1 MPFEFTGMDVLLKR
15 LDHLETE
22 TVVKQAA
29 LDAGAEHLRSTYAHN
44 LPRSKAEK
52 SHAADHIIVRPAD
65 DDPDKRLIGPDKDH
79 FYLRFDEWG
88 HETADGKHVA
98 PNPVM
103 EQTFHAESK
112 ATQEIMKGVLK
123 KGMGL

>member
-1 MPFEFTGMDVLLKR
+1 MPFEFTGLDAMMKRLERMGKTELLKQ
-15 LDHLETE
+15 
-22 TVVKQAA
+22 VA
-29 LDAGAEHLRSTYAHN
+29 LDAGAEHLRSSYAKN

-52 SHAADHIIVRPAD
+52 SHAADHIIVRSAD
-65 DDPDKRLIGPDKDH
+65 DSPDKRLIGPDKNH

-88 HETADGKHVA
+88 HETADGNHVA

-103 EQTFHAESK
+103 EQTFHAEAK
-112 ATQEIMKGVLK
+112 ATEKIMKTALK

>member
-1 MPFEFTGMDVLLKR
+1 MPFEMTGMDELLKR
-15 LDHLETE
+15 LERLGKTE
-22 TVVKQAA
+22 LAKQAA
-29 LDAGAEHLRSTYAHN
+29 LDAGAEHLRSSYAKN

-52 SHAADHIIVRPAD
+52 SHAADHIIMVPAD
-65 DDPDKRLIGPDKDH
+65 DDPEKRLIGPDKDH

-88 HETADGKHVA
+88 HDIADGKHVA

-112 ATQEIMKGVLK
+112 ATEEIMRAALK